1 MAENL
6 NPLLLDAKR
15 EYSLRLAEIMSPFVV
30 QFMEYT
36 YVRVLKD
43 VGNRKSLMQFQK
55 EMQAIP
61 GWNTAIIKDKT
72 AAITAKYPY
81 FDDLMAAVFV
91 TYVKV
96 LSSIKISSARPNIK
110 LKLPGIES
118 FVHQV
123 YVASAKNFYDKV
135 YVMQT
140 TNPGEKEKLVAD
152 AIEVA
157 VRTLLPLGDVL
168 QAYLTNAVDED
179 RKTVNPILSPIP
191 SDDEADPLVENAD
204 EDEDEDEADDEF
216 EENKFVPVPQQASQ
230 YHPLPPLPPLPASP
244 PKQTIPVDPFAPAVP
259 MAPIMTQP
267 QPQPQPQPQYQAH
280 APQQQHLPRPQPQLF
295 SDALDGGEAAFR

>member
-1 MAENL
+1 
-6 NPLLLDAKR
+6 
-15 EYSLRLAEIMSPFVV
+15 
-30 QFMEYT
+30 
-36 YVRVLKD
+36 
-43 VGNRKSLMQFQK
+43 
-55 EMQAIP
+55 
-61 GWNTAIIKDKT
+61 
-72 AAITAKYPY
+72 
-81 FDDLMAAVFV
+81 MAAVFV

-230 YHPLPPLPPLPASP
+230 YHPRPPLPPLPASP

-267 QPQPQPQPQYQAH
+267 QPQPQPQYQAH